1 MNIKLIKFRIKL
13 RNTMKHFISKNIPE
27 KTCKL
32 NFLQCFRLS
41 LRNTES
47 GKSPGFVALFSGS
60 VLHPCPKTN
69 YIKALHILVA
79 EPKVRSLPVTT
90 LPFNRLSATQG

>member
-13 RNTMKHFISKNIPE
+13 RNTMKNLHTNILE

-47 GKSPGFVALFSGS
+47 GKTLGFVALFSGS
-60 VLHPCPKTN
+60 VLHPCLKTN
-69 YIKALHILVA
+69 YIKPLHILVA
-79 EPKVRSLPVTT
+79 EPKVYSLPVTT
-90 LPFNRLSATQG
+90 LPFNWLSATQG